1 MSKRHFWR
9 MNSSSIPEE
18 APSRETEQLVPALG
32 ASHWTRSVLDA
43 GTPPSLISISLKW
56 PRKCLTASPARV
68 RSQRPLSSSLT
79 LLQWTLL
86 GLGLKNRWCRHPAP
100 CLRLPEEVPT
110 RGSPPRTCPMEG
122 VRSESLPRGG
132 HGPRPER
139 GSSLLL
145 APSGSPLRPSPRIS
159 RTPFP
164 CWVSWG
170 VSSHRNMFS

>member
-110 RGSPPRTCPMEG
+110 RGSPPRTCPDG
-122 VRSESLPRGG
+122 GCAFRKPPSGWTRTKAGTRLFTPARTFRLPSETISPNLKDPL
-132 HGPRPER
+132 
-139 GSSLLL
+139 SLL
-145 APSGSPLRPSPRIS
+145 
-159 RTPFP
+159 
-164 CWVSWG
+164 G
-170 VSSHRNMFS
+170 VLGGQFS